1 MGLKHQ
7 ARFTDINGDSWFVLI
22 YDQDYG
28 GVTLFEFALGP
39 TGFELTWEGDVN
51 DRSVAIIP
59 SRCSI
64 PMMVQNGNDE
74 SLIDN
79 LATGY
84 EGRYFVEIYYEDPS
98 SPVLA
103 AAHLFWRG
111 ILLADLTEFEDAYYP
126 QEVQLTAVD
135 DLANLSNVP
144 YSFDPDATGYGKLR
158 GHIANALNKLR
169 PWAITADT
177 HRYTFADYLRVKYDA
192 TNYTSPILNGELNY
206 NRFKSSESNPP
217 KYESTYD
224 VLHDILSG
232 MGARIYWHAGVD
244 DDSGFV
250 VDSVP
255 AHEHDN
261 DLLTGYTVNSSGT
274 ATATTVTRENIDL
287 PSTNYQR
294 AAGWMRGYL
303 NPLQRVERAFEYG
316 GAGPFVVDH
325 LYEFVDEDNYL
336 DGTDVTIF
344 TAATIHY
351 QEGTPVSLRFKFSV
365 SGAAETDQRAA
376 RMKITVKLNLGQY
389 YARKTATQVGYT
401 LVYPPSGTA
410 TSVGVYS
417 DGQPTWSTNS
427 SHRLEFVTPHF
438 FIEEEHSNVFELGVD
453 MPGLPAD
460 LTSDDCIMSFE
471 SFILDADGF
480 AAAAGNLYNIF
491 EEGTQEVRE
500 VYIFPSDVYNIDG
513 AQVTFSASNDET
525 SANEVLQLPDVG
537 FSDRIGNK
545 GGGLTVEVAGTRM
558 QPSAFH
564 SLAATGTDFS
574 LHALTAREFLLGQSR
589 NIRKQRGT
597 VYDIAQSPTHLPSFL
612 HTYEVSTVKYALYT
626 LTFRAALREWDVEML
641 ELARA
646 GSVTVPPNG
655 FSGALPEV
663 PGLPPVY
670 TTGFNNAE
678 VNNENHNDSGDVFAM
693 FISG

>member
-1 MGLKHQ
+1 MALKHKAQ
-7 ARFTDINGDSWFVLI
+7 FSDINGDGWFVLI
-22 YDQDYG
+22 YDQEYG
-28 GVTLFEFALGP
+28 GSTTFDFELGAN
-39 TGFELTWEGDVN
+39 GFELTWEGDVN
-51 DRSVAIIP
+51 DRSVPIIP

-74 SLIDN
+74 TLIDN

-84 EGRYFVEIYYEDPS
+84 EGRYFVEIYYEDPA

-135 DLANLSNVP
+135 DLANLKNVP
-144 YSFDPDATGYGKLR
+144 FKFDPDATGYGKLK

-169 PWAITADT
+169 PWTITADT

-192 TNYTSPILNGELNY
+192 TNYTSPILNAELNF
-206 NRFKSSESNPP
+206 NRFKDSESNPP
-217 KYESTYD
+217 KYTSTYD

-244 DDSGFV
+244 DDSGFI

-255 AHEHDN
+255 AHQYDD

-274 ATATTVTRENIDL
+274 ATATTVTRQNIDL

-303 NPLQRVERAFEYG
+303 NPLQRVERTFEYG

-325 LYEFVDEDNYL
+325 LYDYVDADNYL

-351 QEGTPVSLRFKFSV
+351 EEGTPVSLRFKFSV
-365 SGAAETDQRAA
+365 SGAAETTIRAA
-376 RMKITVKLNLGQY
+376 RMKLTVKLNLGQY
-389 YARKTATQVGYT
+389 YARKAATHVGYT
-401 LVYPPSGTA
+401 LVYPPSGVA

-417 DGQPTWSTNS
+417 DAQPTWSTTS
-427 SHRLEFVTPHF
+427 SHRLEFVTPPF
-438 FIEEEHSNVFELGVD
+438 FIEAEHSNVFEFGVD

-460 LTSDDCIMSFE
+460 LTSEDCIMDFE
-471 SFILDADGF
+471 SAIVDADGNEQTT
-480 AAAAGNLYNIF
+480 GSLYSIF

-513 AQVTFSASNDET
+513 AQVTFIADNDET
-525 SANEVLQLPDVG
+525 SANEVLELPDVG
-537 FSDRIGNK
+537 FSDLIGNK
-545 GGGLTVEVAGTRM
+545 SGGLTVEVGGTRTK
-558 QPSAFH
+558 PSAFH
-564 SLAATGTDFS
+564 SLAATGTDYN
-574 LHALTAREFLLGQSR
+574 LHSLTAREWLLGQSR

-597 VYDIAQSPTHLPSFL
+597 VYDIGDAPTSLPSFL

-626 LTFRAALREWDVEML
+626 LTFRAAMREWDVEML

-646 GSVTVPPNG
+646 GSITTPTNG

-663 PGLPPVY
+663 PGLPPIY
-670 TTGFNNAE
+670 TTTFTNAE
-678 VNNENHNDSGDVFAM
+678 VNDEVHNDNGEIFSM
-693 FISG
+693 FING